1 MTMQNGD
8 KWLQSEKERME
19 KDFKADV
26 APTPVKLTVRE
37 FMGKFSYMKRTPY
50 LASHVRNKL
59 DELDLVMNPDFM
71 NVYIDAEIS
80 IQLESVPDGPD
91 ADQKSDPTP
100 RIGMLEA
107 ANNEPTCVNP
117 QDEVSVATTLMQLHG
132 YSQLP
137 VMPTKY
143 RLEGIISWESI
154 GARLSHG
161 NERKSVK
168 DFMEPAIEIPI
179 TTPMF
184 DAINTIVE
192 HGYVLVRGDKNAIT
206 GIITASDLSNQFK
219 SMTGPFILI
228 GEIEEHLRR
237 LIHRKFTLEELKC
250 SASGDSGNDDIS
262 GAADLTFGNY
272 CHLLQN
278 PDNWQKLNLNI
289 DRAAFNKRLERVR
302 EIRNDVMHFNPE
314 GLDDSDNME
323 LLDMARF
330 FQNLVRMGAM

>member
-8 KWLQSEKERME
+8 KWLQAEKERME
-19 KDFKADV
+19 QERQAGV
-26 APTPVKLTVRE
+26 APTPVKLTARE
-37 FMGKFSYMKRTPY
+37 LTAKFGFLRRKHW
-50 LASHVRNKL
+50 LVSHVRNKL
-59 DELDLVMNPDFM
+59 DELDLVMNPDFSS
-71 NVYIDAEIS
+71 VHIGTEILIQWESGSDA
-80 IQLESVPDGPD
+80 LDT
-91 ADQKSDPTP
+91 DQKSDPTP
-100 RIGMLEA
+100 RIGVLEA

-117 QDEVSVATTLMQLHG
+117 QDEISIATTLMQLYG

-143 RLEGIISWESI
+143 KLDGIISWESI

-161 NERKSVK
+161 NELKSVK

-250 SASGDSGNDDIS
+250 SASGDSSNDDIS

-278 PDNWQKLNLNI
+278 RDNWRKLNLNI
-289 DRAAFNKRLERVR
+289 DRAVFNERLERVR

-314 GLDDSDNME
+314 GLDDSDTME

>member
-1 MTMQNGD
+1 MTMENGD
-8 KWLQSEKERME
+8 RWLQAEKERME
-19 KDFKADV
+19 QERQAGV
-26 APTPVKLTVRE
+26 APMPVKLTARELAARFGFVRR
-37 FMGKFSYMKRTPY
+37 KNW
-50 LASHVRNKL
+50 LVSHVRNKL
-59 DELDLVMNPDFM
+59 DELDFVMNPDFG
-71 NVYIDAEIS
+71 NVHIDTQIS
-80 IQLESVPDGPD
+80 IQWESGSDSLD
-91 ADQKSDPTP
+91 ADQKSDATP
-100 RIGMLEA
+100 RIGLLEA
-107 ANNEPTCVNP
+107 ANNKPTGVNP
-117 QDEVSVATTLMQLHG
+117 QDEISVATTLMQLHD

-143 RLEGIISWESI
+143 KLDGIISWESI

-237 LIHRKFTLEELKC
+237 LIHRKFTLDELK
-250 SASGDSGNDDIS
+250 DSSLRPKNIY
-262 GAADLTFGNY
+262 GAADLTFGDY
-272 CHLLQN
+272 CQLLGKS
-278 PDNWQKLNLNI
+278 DNWQKLDLNI
-289 DRAAFNKRLERVR
+289 DRAAFTKRLERVR
-302 EIRNDVMHFNPE
+302 DIRNDVMHFNPE
-314 GLDDSDNME
+314 GLDDSDTME
-323 LLDMARF
+323 LIDMARF